1 MFTLTTQP
9 PVVRV
14 DWTWTVSVERV
25 LGAVPD
31 LLTWADAPSTE

>member
-25 LGAVPD
+25 LGAAPD
-31 LLTWADAPSTE
+31 LLTWANAPRTE

>member
-1 MFTLTTQP
+1 MITLTTEP

-25 LGAVPD
+25 LGAAPD
-31 LLTWADAPSTE
+31 LLTWADTPSTE